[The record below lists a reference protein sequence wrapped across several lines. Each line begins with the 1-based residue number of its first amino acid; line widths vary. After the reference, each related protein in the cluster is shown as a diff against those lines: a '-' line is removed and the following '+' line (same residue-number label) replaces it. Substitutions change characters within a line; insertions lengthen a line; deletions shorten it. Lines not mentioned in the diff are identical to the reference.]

1 MISATRKP
9 LILGFILLILLI
21 LLSIVVYIVSKTDK
35 VISKVDVVSNDGLV
49 YISKQDLINKVDK
62 LGSKE
67 WFNVNTEV
75 IEKYLRSFKGVD
87 YTLVKKVW
95 PSTLVIYLY
104 DHKPVAY
111 WNNNK
116 ILLDNMNIITPQVFS
131 YDGKLPYIESSDN
144 DNKDYIYETYQELN
158 SIAKQNGT
166 EIIKIYYSG
175 NQFSLL
181 FANDMKVILGS
192 KKLRLRLELFFKSYQ
207 KVKDYHSVE
216 YFDMRYSDGFAVKY
230 R

>member
-1 MISATRKP
+1 MISAVHK
-9 LILGFILLILLI
+9 LLILSLI
-21 LLSIVVYIVSKTDK
+21 LLVLFSIAIYIVSKTDK
-35 VISKVDVVSNDGLV
+35 QISRVDVVSNDGLV

-62 LGSKE
+62 LSSKE
-67 WFNVNTEV
+67 WFDVNTGS
-75 IEKYLRSFKGVD
+75 IENYLHSVKGVD
-87 YTLVKKVW
+87 YSLVKKVW

-111 WNNNK
+111 WNNNE
-116 ILLDNMNIITPQVFS
+116 ILLDNMDIITPQVFS
-131 YDGKLPYIESSDN
+131 YDGELPYIESSDK

-181 FANDMKVILGS
+181 FANDLKVVLGS
-192 KKLRLRLELFFKSYQ
+192 KKLTSRLELFFKSYK
-207 KVKDYHSVE
+207 KVKDYHSTE

>member
-1 MISATRKP
+1 MISAIRKL
-9 LILGFILLILLI
+9 LILGLILLV
-21 LLSIVVYIVSKTDK
+21 LLSIAIYIVSKTDK
-35 VISKVDVVSNDGLV
+35 TISRVDVVSNDGLV

-62 LGSKE
+62 LSSKE
-67 WFNVNTEV
+67 WFDVNTES
-75 IEKYLRSFKGVD
+75 IENYLHSVNGVD

-104 DHKPVAY
+104 DHMPVAY

-116 ILLDNMNIITPQVFS
+116 ILLDNMDIITPQVFS
-131 YDGKLPYIESSDN
+131 YDGELPYIESSDE

-192 KKLRLRLELFFKSYQ
+192 KNLTSRLKLFFNSYQ
-207 KVKDYHSVE
+207 KVKDYHSTE

-230 R
+230 K

>member
-1 MISATRKP
+1 MIGATRKF
-9 LILGFILLILLI
+9 LILGLILLI
-21 LLSIVVYIVSKTDK
+21 LLGVVIYVATKTDRS
-35 VISKVDVVSNDGLV
+35 ISRVDVVSNDGLV

-62 LGSKE
+62 LSNKE
-67 WFNVNTEV
+67 WFNVDTDN
-75 IEKYLRSFKGVD
+75 IEKYLHSFKGVD

-104 DHKPVAY
+104 DHKPIAY
-111 WNNNK
+111 WNNSE
-116 ILLDNMNIITPQVFS
+116 ILLDNMDIIAPQVFS
-131 YDGKLPYIESSDN
+131 YDGDLPYIESSDN

-158 SIAKQNGT
+158 AIAKQNGT

-181 FANDMKVILGS
+181 LANDMKVVLGS
-192 KKLRLRLELFFKSYQ
+192 KKLRSRLELFFKSYQ
-207 KVKDYHSVE
+207 KVKDYKSAK

-230 R
+230 K